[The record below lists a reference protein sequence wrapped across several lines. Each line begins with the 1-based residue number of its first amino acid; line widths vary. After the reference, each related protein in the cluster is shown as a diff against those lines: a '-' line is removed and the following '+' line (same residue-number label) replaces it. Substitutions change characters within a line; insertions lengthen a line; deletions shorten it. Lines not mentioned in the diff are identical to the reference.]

1 MEQESQNMKPRN
13 SASQAS
19 KVLDVLSRVEDY
31 ILPVE
36 EYLDRTYGIGTWKL
50 DTYAGQYVVCD
61 TSYRGPGRGYVIVSP
76 DTREYQVVLLE
87 QQLH

>member
-1 MEQESQNMKPRN
+1 MKPRN

-19 KVLDVLSRVEDY
+19 KVLDVLSRVDDY
-31 ILPVE
+31 TLPVE

-61 TSYRGPGRGYVIVSP
+61 TSYRGPGRGYVIVSR

>member
-1 MEQESQNMKPRN
+1 MKLRN
-13 SASQAS
+13 NTSQAS
-19 KVLDVLSRVEDY
+19 KVLDILNRVDDY
-31 ILPVE
+31 TLPVE

-50 DTYAGQYVVCD
+50 DPYAGQYVVCD
-61 TSYRGPGRGYVIVSP
+61 ASYRGPGRGYVIVSR